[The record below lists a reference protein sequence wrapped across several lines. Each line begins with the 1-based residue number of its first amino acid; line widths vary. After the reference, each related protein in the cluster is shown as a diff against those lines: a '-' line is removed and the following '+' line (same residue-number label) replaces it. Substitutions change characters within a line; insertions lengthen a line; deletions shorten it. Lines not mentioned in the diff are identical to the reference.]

1 MGENGLPLGQQ
12 SSNAR
17 WDSSLTR
24 IKIVGVGDGGC
35 NCVRRVL
42 QHAIPGVQHL
52 LINRDIESLQSSSC
66 IAELASIKQTV
77 FSTKTTGR
85 NVRTADLAIEESAV
99 HLQDVLRNAQL
110 VIIVAGMGGATGTYV
125 TPYIAKMARESGAFT
140 VGVVTTPFS
149 FEGSRKIGEA
159 ITGVAKLRA
168 CLDSLIVIHNDRLL
182 RYVDRNGEIIEAFKK
197 ADDVIS
203 QGVLAITEM
212 LNCPDDMGVD
222 FDDMRT
228 ILGHPGGVLMAV
240 GTGCGALGASEATR
254 EAIANPL
261 LNLSITGAR
270 GILFSMKG
278 GPDMTLNQV
287 EMANDLVAQSI
298 NSKARILVGASFDTN
313 LTDDIHVT
321 LIATG
326 V

>member
-1 MGENGLPLGQQ
+1 M
-12 SSNAR
+12 R
-17 WDSSLTR
+17 R
-24 IKIVGVGDGGC
+24 I
-35 NCVRRVL
+35 L
-42 QHAIPGVQHL
+42 HHALPGVQHIL
-52 LINRDIESLQSSSC
+52 VNTDIESFQSSSY
-66 IAELASIKQTV
+66 IAELVSIKQKMS
-77 FSTKTTGR
+77 STKTTGR
-85 NVRTADLAIEESAV
+85 NVQTAELAIEESSV
-99 HLQDVLRNAQL
+99 QLQDLLRNAQL
-110 VIIVAGMGGATGTYV
+110 VIIVAGMGGSTGTNV
-125 TPYIAKMARESGAFT
+125 TPYIAKMARALGAFT

-159 ITGVAKLRA
+159 IAGVAKLSA

-197 ADDVIS
+197 ADEVIS

-212 LNCPDDMGVD
+212 INCPNDMGVD
-222 FDDMRT
+222 FGDMRT
-228 ILGHPGGVLMAV
+228 VLGHPGGVLMAV
-240 GTGCGALGASEATR
+240 GTGYGPLGVLEATR

-261 LNLSITGAR
+261 LNLSITGAN
-270 GILFSMKG
+270 GILLSMKG

-287 EMANDLVAQSI
+287 ETASDMVAQSI
-298 NSKARILVGASFDTN
+298 NSKARILLGASFDAN